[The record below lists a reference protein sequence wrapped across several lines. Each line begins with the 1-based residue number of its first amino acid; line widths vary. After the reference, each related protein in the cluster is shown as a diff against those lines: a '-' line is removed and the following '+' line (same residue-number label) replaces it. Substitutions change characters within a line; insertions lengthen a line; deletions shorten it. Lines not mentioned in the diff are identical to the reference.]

1 MKTKLLISFLLLSL
15 VSFAQTPINSFYS
28 NNDAIFDV
36 VTSANPIDQSAS
48 GANLVWNFND
58 LTSVGQ
64 SQYITSSPTP
74 AEVSTYPN
82 TNAVTGSSNGAGT
95 TTSQLFTKNVNSVVS
110 ITGLLGAGLELNF
123 ITNNATLGAFPMNYG
138 FSNTDNVAGT
148 YNYTTYSGTFTG
160 TIVTT
165 VDAYGTFIA
174 NIGTFPNAT
183 NVTRL
188 KTVINISLNYGF
200 FTNVGTITQT
210 TYSYYSDNIFQNYPV
225 FRTATTSALVPL
237 ASIDQ
242 TDTTMEIYSATL
254 LKTDTFTKYS
264 TIQIAPNP
272 VVDFLNI
279 QTDKDQKILS
289 VSVSD
294 LNGRIV
300 LNSNLE
306 NAINVSSLQKGIYIA
321 TITTDKGTFS
331 KKMIKN

>member
-1 MKTKLLISFLLLSL
+1 MKTKLLITFLLLSL

-28 NNDAIFDV
+28 NNDAIFSV

-82 TNAVTGSSNGAGT
+82 TNAVIGSSAPGGP
-95 TTSQLFTKNVNSVVS
+95 TTSQLFTKNINSVVS
-110 ITGLLGAGLELNF
+110 ITGLLAAGLELNF

-165 VDAYGTFIA
+165 VDAYGTLNA
-174 NIGTFPNAT
+174 NIGSYTNA
-183 NVTRL
+183 NATRL

-210 TYSYYSDNIFQNYPV
+210 TYSYYSNLIGVNAPL
-225 FRTATTSALVPL
+225 FRTATTSAVVPL

-242 TDTTMEIYSATL
+242 TDTTIESYSYSILKNDSFSQSPTL
-254 LKTDTFTKYS
+254 
-264 TIQIAPNP
+264 QIAPNP
-272 VVDFLNI
+272 VVDVMTVKANN
-279 QTDKDQKILS
+279 DQKILS
-289 VSVSD
+289 VSISD

-321 TITTDKGTFS
+321 NITTYKGTFS

>member
-1 MKTKLLISFLLLSL
+1 MKTKLLISFLLLSIA
-15 VSFAQTPINSFYS
+15 SFAQTPINSFYI
-28 NNDAIFDV
+28 NNDAFFSV

-48 GANLVWNFND
+48 GANLVWNFNE

-82 TNAVTGSSNGAGT
+82 TNAVIGSSDGAGT

-165 VDAYGTFIA
+165 VDAYGTLNA
-174 NIGTFPNAT
+174 NIGSFTNA
-183 NVTRL
+183 NATRL

-210 TYSYYSDNIFQNYPV
+210 TYSYYNDLLFNIPL
-225 FRTATTSALVPL
+225 FRTATTSAVVPL

-242 TDTTMEIYSATL
+242 TDTTIESYSYSILKNDSFSKSPTL
-254 LKTDTFTKYS
+254 
-264 TIQIAPNP
+264 QIAPNP
-272 VVDFLNI
+272 VVDIMTI
-279 QTDKDQKILS
+279 QADNDQKTLS
-289 VSVSD
+289 VSIAD

-306 NAINVSSLQKGIYIA
+306 NTINVSSLQKGIYIA
-321 TITTDKGTFS
+321 TITTDKGIFS

>member
-15 VSFAQTPINSFYS
+15 FSFAQTPINSFYI
-28 NNDAIFDV
+28 NNDAIFSV
-36 VTSANPIDQSAS
+36 VSSANPIDQSVS

-58 LTSVGQ
+58 LTSIGQ
-64 SQYITSSPTP
+64 SQYTNTSPTP
-74 AEVSTYPN
+74 DEVSTFPN
-82 TNAVTGSSNGAGT
+82 TNAVIGSTDGAGT

-148 YNYTTYSGTFTG
+148 YNYDTFSGTFTG

-165 VDAYGTFIA
+165 VDAYGTLNA
-174 NIGTFPNAT
+174 NIGSFTNA
-183 NVTRL
+183 NATRL

-210 TYSYYSDNIFQNYPV
+210 TYSYYNNDLLFNVPL
-225 FRTATTSALVPL
+225 FRTATTSAVVPL

-242 TDTTMEIYSATL
+242 TDTTIESFSVQL
-254 LKTDTFTKYS
+254 LKNESFSKSPTL
-264 TIQIAPNP
+264 QIAPNP
-272 VVDFLNI
+272 VVDVMNI
-279 QTDKDQKILS
+279 QANNDQKTLS
-289 VSVSD
+289 VSIAD

-306 NAINVSSLQKGIYIA
+306 NTINVSSLQKGIYIA

>member
-1 MKTKLLISFLLLSL
+1 MKTKLLISFLLLSFA
-15 VSFAQTPINSFYS
+15 SFAQTPINSFYI
-28 NNDAIFDV
+28 NNDAIFSV

-58 LTSVGQ
+58 LTSIGQ
-64 SQYITSSPTP
+64 SQYTNTTPTP
-74 AEVSTYPN
+74 DEVSTFPN
-82 TNAVTGSSNGAGT
+82 TNAVIESTDGAGT
-95 TTSQLFTKNVNSVVS
+95 TTSQLFTKNINNVVS

-123 ITNNATLGAFPMNYG
+123 ITNNATLGSFPMNYG

-148 YNYTTYSGTFTG
+148 YNYDTFSGTFTG
-160 TIVTT
+160 TVVTS
-165 VDAYGTFIA
+165 VDAYGTLNA
-174 NIGTFPNAT
+174 NIGSFTNA
-183 NVTRL
+183 NATRL

>member
-15 VSFAQTPINSFYS
+15 VSFAQTPINSFYP
-28 NNDAIFDV
+28 AEWAVFHV

-48 GANLVWNFND
+48 GANQVWNFND
-58 LTSVGQ
+58 LTPIGESHY
-64 SQYITSSPTP
+64 SNFIPTP
-74 AEVSTYPN
+74 EQVSTFPN
-82 TNAVTGSSNGAGT
+82 TNAVIISDDAAGT
-95 TTSQLFTKNVNSVVS
+95 TNSQLFTKNVNSVVS

-148 YNYTTYSGTFTG
+148 YNYDTFSGTFTG

-165 VDAYGTFIA
+165 VDAYGTLNA
-174 NIGTFPNAT
+174 NIGSYTNA
-183 NVTRL
+183 NATRL

-210 TYSYYSDNIFQNYPV
+210 TYSYYKNDLLFNVPL
-225 FRTATTSALVPL
+225 FRTATTSAVVPL

-242 TDTTMEIYSATL
+242 TDTTIESYSYSILKNDSFSKYPTL
-254 LKTDTFTKYS
+254 
-264 TIQIAPNP
+264 QIAPNP

-321 TITTDKGTFS
+321 TITTGKGTFS